1 MSESNPHEK
10 SQIHFNELPFDPES
24 SGKADP
30 EKILK
35 IREGEQAHR
44 FRDCVFWCMM
54 GFLVIVAFIWAVM
67 MLRAWPPS
75 DAGLPVVLFLGS
87 KITLITAVLL
97 IIAISPT

>member
-44 FRDCVFWCMM
+44 EPLHRGPF
-54 GFLVIVAFIWAVM
+54 
-67 MLRAWPPS
+67 
-75 DAGLPVVLFLGS
+75 
-87 KITLITAVLL
+87 
-97 IIAISPT
+97 